1 MNLSV
6 QTNSTILVLNS
17 SYEPLHFT
25 DWKRAVVLLFKD
37 KAKLINKR
45 IIRLVK
51 YVRIPFSSGFRA
63 HPKRK
68 MIYKR
73 DHYTCQYCGSI
84 KDLTI
89 DHVIPKSKG
98 GTNNWDNLVTCCRKC
113 NLKKGN
119 KFLSE
124 TNMILRSEPKVP
136 FNNVHLDLNS
146 SGVTEWSD
154 YSFF

>member
-6 QTNSTILVLNS
+6 QSNSTILVLNS

-25 DWKRAVVLLFKD
+25 DWKRAVILLFKD

-51 YVRIPFSSGFRA
+51 YVRIPFSSGFREY
-63 HPKRK
+63 PKRK

-98 GTNNWDNLVTCCRKC
+98 GTNKWDNLVTCCRKC

-124 TNMILRSEPKVP
+124 TSMILRSEPKVP
-136 FNNVHLDLNS
+136 FNIVHLDLNS

>member
-6 QTNSTILVLNS
+6 EPNSTILVLNS

-45 IIRLVK
+45 IIRLVN
-51 YVRIPFSSGFRA
+51 YVRIPFKSGLQSY
-63 HPKRK
+63 PKRK

-73 DHYTCQYCGSI
+73 DNYKCQYCGSF

-98 GTNNWDNLVTCCRKC
+98 GTNKWDNLVTCCRKC
-113 NLKKGN
+113 NLKKGD
-119 KFLSE
+119 KLLSE
-124 TNMILRSEPKVP
+124 TNMVLSAKPKAP
-136 FNNVHLDLNS
+136 FNNVHLDLS
-146 SGVTEWSD
+146 LSGVSEWID
-154 YSFF
+154 YSLV

>member
-6 QTNSTILVLNS
+6 QSNSTILVLNS

-25 DWKRAVVLLFKD
+25 DWKRAVILLFKD

-51 YVRIPFSSGFRA
+51 YVRIPFSSGFREY
-63 HPKRK
+63 PKRK

-98 GTNNWDNLVTCCRKC
+98 GTNKWNNLVTCCRKC

>member
-6 QTNSTILVLNS
+6 QSNSTILVLNS

-25 DWKRAVVLLFKD
+25 DWKRAVILLFKD

-51 YVRIPFSSGFRA
+51 YVRIPFSSGFREY
-63 HPKRK
+63 PKRK

-73 DHYTCQYCGSI
+73 YHYTRQYCGSI

-98 GTNNWDNLVTCCRKC
+98 GTNKWDNLVTCCRKC

-124 TNMILRSEPKVP
+124 TSMILRSEPKVP

>member
-6 QTNSTILVLNS
+6 QSNSTILVLNS

-25 DWKRAVVLLFKD
+25 DWKRAVILLFKD

-51 YVRIPFSSGFRA
+51 YVRIPFSSGFREY
-63 HPKRK
+63 PKRK

-98 GTNNWDNLVTCCRKC
+98 GTNKWNNLVTCCRKC

-124 TNMILRSEPKVP
+124 TNMTVSYT
-136 FNNVHLDLNS
+136 HLTLPTTD
-146 SGVTEWSD
+146 
-154 YSFF
+154 